1 MLAALLSM
9 CLSFVLVVRCG
20 GQSSAVKSSP
30 TPQIAPSVAATSL
43 PDPATSSVLQAR
55 IISIFLIDPM
65 RPKQRAQLANQIA
78 RMSGVQESAFVF
90 KKPALQRFK
99 KRLGKNDSIVVVGL
113 PTNPL
118 PASFEIVVKT
128 RSDVLPVARRF
139 FNDPLVDNDPGT
151 HDGVAFARYPA
162 IP

>member
-9 CLSFVLVVRCG
+9 CLSFVLVVGCG

-65 RPKQRAQLANQIA
+65 KPKQRAQLANQIA
-78 RMSGVQESAFVF
+78 RMPEVQEFAFVS
-90 KKPALQRFK
+90 KKLALHRLK
-99 KRLGKNDSIVVVGL
+99 KRLGKNDSIVRWITTTL
-113 PTNPL
+113 CLRT
-118 PASFEIVVKT
+118 S
-128 RSDVLPVARRF
+128 RSL
-139 FNDPLVDNDPGT
+139 
-151 HDGVAFARYPA
+151 
-162 IP
+162 